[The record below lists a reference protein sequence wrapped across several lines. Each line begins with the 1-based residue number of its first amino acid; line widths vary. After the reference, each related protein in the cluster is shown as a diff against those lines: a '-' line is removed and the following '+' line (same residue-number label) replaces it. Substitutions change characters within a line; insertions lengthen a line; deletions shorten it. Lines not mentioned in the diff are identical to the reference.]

1 MQILLHTYWN
11 KRSGCKRS
19 VQNKYGTKPLIKEN
33 GIILVEE
40 YLITWLDTDADIA
53 QHTPYQ
59 GFSVHGYISTGT
71 GVKQI
76 EEIYLRRPSKREF
89 YIHFSLFMDQ
99 PGREVSLC
107 AWFYLRFVEGSLN

>member
-19 VQNKYGTKPLIKEN
+19 VQNKYGTKPLIKES

-40 YLITWLDTDADIA
+40 YLITWLDTDANIA
-53 QHTPYQ
+53 QLTPYQ
-59 GFSVHGYISTGT
+59 GFSVPGYISTGT
-71 GVKQI
+71 GVKQT

-89 YIHFSLFMDQ
+89 YIHVSLFMDQ
-99 PGREVSLC
+99 
-107 AWFYLRFVEGSLN
+107 EGKCVCVHDFIYDL